1 MTLSKSGPHVS
12 SPRTEESQGWKP
24 LQLFNLYRLTL
35 SGVFVLLSIGGP
47 IVQPLGSRFSDQFFN
62 VSIAYF
68 IFAVVS
74 LFSIYWRKPAFF
86 RQVYIQSSVDIFAMT
101 VLMFASGGVSSGL
114 GFLLI
119 VAVAGGSILMASR
132 SAIFFAAMAS
142 IAVLAEEFFGHLS
155 GALSVVSFT
164 QAGMLG
170 ASFFATAVLAHVLSR
185 RIRESEA
192 LAAQRGT
199 ELATME
205 QLTEYVI
212 QRMQTGIIVL
222 DQNNGIRLI
231 NESAAHLLGMS
242 KDAVGSRLDD
252 LLPEL
257 TENIRAWRN
266 DDDYSPTMFRA
277 SPKTPGVVPRFA
289 ELGSGIGTLI
299 FVEDMAI
306 MAQQAQQLKLASLGR
321 LTASIA
327 HEIRNPLGAISHAG
341 QLLAESDYLEQGD
354 LRLTQIIREQ
364 SNRMNAIVESILQ
377 LSRRERAHPEEVSL
391 DHWLKDFS
399 TEFVR
404 ITDIDERE
412 IAVDLDTDNI
422 YVRFDTGQ
430 LHQVMWNLC
439 NNALQH
445 CDAEP
450 SKKKIVLHAGLDRET
465 NHPYLEVIDSGK
477 GLDRELAQQIFE
489 PFFTTDP
496 KGTGLGLYIARELCE
511 MNQARLDYIHGK
523 KIGGCFRIAFADPR
537 RKQIT

>member
-1 MTLSKSGPHVS
+1 MILRKSLHGAP
-12 SPRTEESQGWKP
+12 PGNEESQGWKP

-35 SGVFVLLSIGGP
+35 SGLFVLSSLGGP
-47 IVQPLGSRFSDQFFN
+47 MIQPLGYRFPDQFLN

-68 IFAVVS
+68 VFAAVS
-74 LFSIYWRKPAFF
+74 LISIYWHKPEFF
-86 RQVYIQSSVDIFAMT
+86 KQVYIQSSVDIFAMT

-114 GFLLI
+114 GVLLI

-132 SAIFFAAMAS
+132 SAVFFAAMAS
-142 IAVLAEEFFGHLS
+142 IAVLVEEIFGHLS
-155 GALSVVSFT
+155 GTLTIVSFT

-222 DQNNGIRLI
+222 DQNNRIRLI
-231 NESAAHLLGMS
+231 NESAAHLLGIS
-242 KDAVGSRLDD
+242 KDVVGSRLDD
-252 LLPEL
+252 LEPGLA
-257 TENIRAWRN
+257 ENIRTWRN
-266 DDDYSPTMFRA
+266 DDNYIPTMFRA
-277 SPKTPGVVPRFA
+277 SPETPGVIPRFA

-299 FVEDMAI
+299 FVEDTAI

-377 LSRRERAHPEEVSL
+377 LSRRERAQPEEVSL
-391 DHWLKDFS
+391 GQWLENFRA
-399 TEFVR
+399 EFAR
-404 ITDIDERE
+404 IADIDEGG
-412 IAVDLDTDNI
+412 IAVKMDADNI

-445 CDAEP
+445 GDKEL
-450 SKKKIVLHAGLDRET
+450 SKRKTVLHAGLDRET

-523 KIGGCFRIAFADPR
+523 KNGGCFRITFADPR